1 MRRAFLLG
9 LVVVAVVAGPVFAQ
23 ERPPIDTVVVV
34 MQEDRTFNNYF
45 GTYPGANGWPE
56 GFTMPLDP
64 LDSSDGGVAPFKLDR
79 TRTPS
84 LPHSAKAMVR
94 AFNEGAMNGFIDS
107 AETYGASDGSLAMG
121 YYDYRDIPFYW
132 HLADEYVLADNWFS
146 SVMGPSFPNH
156 LYLFAATMSG
166 PNGERYT
173 SVPAEGLDVLTIF
186 DRLEEAG
193 VSWKVYV
200 QGFDPTATFRS
211 TEARLGLTDTAAQL
225 IWVPLVGIPR
235 FVDDPVLSSKIVDLS
250 EYFIDAAKGELP
262 SVAMIT
268 PSGLSE
274 HPPGDLKL
282 GHFFAVDLLEALML
296 SAQWERSAFI
306 LTWDEWGGWADHVAP
321 PQVDEDG
328 YGMRVPGLIVSPY
341 AKRGY
346 VDSTLYDHTSVLA
359 TIEWLFDV
367 EPLSSRDA
375 NALPFEN
382 AFDFTQPPRP
392 AVLPASEYVPDEE
405 APPELPLGVLN
416 TVYAVV
422 FGALALAPLAAWV
435 RFRLDSRR
443 APIREIVLEFDRRGS
458 LREEGDE

>member
-1 MRRAFLLG
+1 MRRLGALLTF
-9 LVVVAVVAGPVFAQ
+9 VAITALSMPADAQ
-23 ERPPIDTVVVV
+23 EQPPIDTIVIV
-34 MQEDRTFNNYF
+34 MQEDRTYDNYF

-56 GFTMPLDP
+56 GFTMAVDP
-64 LDSSDGGVAPFKLDR
+64 FDLAAGAVAPFKLDS

-94 AFNEGAMNGFIDS
+94 AFNKGSMDGFIDS
-107 AETYGASDGSLAMG
+107 AEAYGATDPALTMG

-156 LYLFAATMSG
+156 LYLFAATMTG

-173 SVPAEGLDVLTIF
+173 SVPAEGLDVVTIF

-200 QGFDPTATFRS
+200 QGYDPTANFRS

-235 FVDDPVLSSKIVDLS
+235 FIDDPVLNSKIVDLS
-250 EYFIDAAKGELP
+250 EFFVDAANSELP

-282 GHFFAVDLLEALML
+282 GHFFAVDLLEALMV
-296 SAQWERSAFI
+296 SDQWDRSAFI

-367 EPLSSRDA
+367 DPLTPRDA
-375 NALPFEN
+375 NAAPFEN
-382 AFDFTQPPRP
+382 AFDFTQPPRAPVFP
-392 AVLPASEYVPDEE
+392 APEYLPEE
-405 APPELPLGVLN
+405 ETPPELPLEELN
-416 TVYAVV
+416 GVYALV
-422 FGALALAPLAAWV
+422 FGSLVVVAGAEWG
-435 RFRLDSRR
+435 RSRL
-443 APIREIVLEFDRRGS
+443 RGKS
-458 LREEGDE
+458 NKRSTGDPEDYS